1 MFRDWT
7 KIYVSYRRNFPH
19 FNRENNAI
27 NESYFG
33 YEEEATIG
41 VSIPP
46 SHLFLDDG
54 YNDIEDIEL
63 DNLNELSTT
72 NNNVSKILNKETLA
86 PLFDDIARD
95 IDDYLKET
103 SFKME
108 QLIKLYRQN
117 SLPGF
122 DDKSHDARKFEDLS
136 ISVLQL
142 FQKKF
147 FLIL

>member
-1 MFRDWT
+1 M
-7 KIYVSYRRNFPH
+7 
-19 FNRENNAI
+19 
-27 NESYFG
+27 
-33 YEEEATIG
+33 
-41 VSIPP
+41 
-46 SHLFLDDG
+46 
-54 YNDIEDIEL
+54 EDIEL

-72 NNNVSKILNKETLA
+72 NNNVSKILNKETLP
-86 PLFDDIARD
+86 PLFVDIARD

-142 FQKKF
+142 FQKNF